1 MSFGSDPGRDD
12 GSLPPVN
19 MVIPDDA
26 RELERDV
33 IAYRRELRARRRR
46 ARLARVTRPL
56 RGHAAVLPLIA
67 ACVAIAMLAGTMFSL
82 VTITPASAPTLS
94 ASPPAPA
101 ASGTAGP
108 ASPVPRPRTAGPMP
122 PTVLSVLPAGTF
134 SVGGSP
140 RPIPTLKTAAVALI
154 PADCGCD
161 QALNGLARAADT
173 AKTSLYFVGEGQGIA
188 QVPEVTRRDGRG
200 VAASASDISGVFS
213 RAYHPASLT
222 VLLVYS
228 DRTARVV
235 RGAAAASRIGLPAL
249 RVLARPG
256 R

>member
-12 GSLPPVN
+12 GSLPPVH

-56 RGHAAVLPLIA
+56 RGHAAILPLIA
-67 ACVAIAMLAGTMFSL
+67 AVVAVSMLAGTMFSL

-94 ASPPAPA
+94 ATPPAPA
-101 ASGTAGP
+101 SPASSGASGPAASAGLT
-108 ASPVPRPRTAGPMP
+108 S
-122 PTVLSVLPAGTF
+122 LPDGTF

-140 RPIPTLKTAAVALI
+140 QPIPALKSAVVALI
-154 PADCGCD
+154 PADCACD
-161 QALNGLARAADT
+161 QALRGLAQSANT
-173 AKTSLYFVGEGQGIA
+173 AKAGLYFVGEGPGIA
-188 QVPEVTRRDGRG
+188 QVPAVTSRDGES
-200 VAASASDISGVFS
+200 VAAASSDASGVFA
-213 RAYHPASLT
+213 RTYRPPGLT
-222 VLLVYS
+222 VLLVYR
-228 DRTARVV
+228 DRTARVI
-235 RGAAAASRIGLPAL
+235 RGTAAASRIGLPAL
-249 RVLARPG
+249 RALAGPG